1 MRRKNTMNKSIY
13 DGYCFLVA
21 KANSAAEGE
30 AAKGERDYGWVIG
43 FAIALWVVF
52 LLTVPL
58 AYLLFW
64 WRPLYYEGFT
74 TERAMRKAF
83 DFFVALAIT
92 LALLLALTIAT
103 VAIENAAARYKCLE
117 VHSRAWSCPRG
128 SRASSSWRSC

>member
-1 MRRKNTMNKSIY
+1 
-13 DGYCFLVA
+13 VV

-30 AAKGERDYGWVIG
+30 ATKGERDYGWVIG

-83 DFFVALAIT
+83 DFFVAPAIT

-103 VAIENAAARYKCLE
+103 VAIKECPEEAGSGAGLMYERRGLKLSYKME
-117 VHSRAWSCPRG
+117 DQA
-128 SRASSSWRSC
+128 

>member
-1 MRRKNTMNKSIY
+1 VRRKEKYNIY
-13 DGYCFLVA
+13 DGHCFLVA

-30 AAKGERDYGWVIG
+30 ATKGERDYGWVIG

-74 TERAMRKAF
+74 TERSIRRAF
-83 DFFVALAIT
+83 DFFVAPAIA
-92 LALLLALTIAT
+92 LALLLALTSGRNRRDKKRPEGAGSGASLT
-103 VAIENAAARYKCLE
+103 YERRGLKRSYKME
-117 VHSRAWSCPRG
+117 DRA
-128 SRASSSWRSC
+128 